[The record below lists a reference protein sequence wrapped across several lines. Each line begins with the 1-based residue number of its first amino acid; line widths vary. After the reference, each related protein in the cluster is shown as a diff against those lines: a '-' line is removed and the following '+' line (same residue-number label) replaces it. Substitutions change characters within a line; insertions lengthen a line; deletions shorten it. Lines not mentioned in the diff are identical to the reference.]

1 MKWAILLLVTAVSL
15 RADLSAVM
23 AEDNLEKRSEL
34 ALKHAEQLLKTTRSA
49 YDAGDME
56 SVKRQLNEMKEAVTR
71 SLDSLLDT
79 KKNPRK
85 KSKYFKKAEIKTRQ
99 LMRDVEDLSEA
110 MSVVDRPLCEPL
122 ASELGRVNDALV
134 RGILG
139 IKPRKE
145 LKR

>member
-56 SVKRQLNEMKEAVTR
+56 SVKRQLNDKEMVKLNIE
-71 SLDSLLDT
+71 
-79 KKNPRK
+79 
-85 KSKYFKKAEIKTRQ
+85 YRQ
-99 LMRDVEDLSEA
+99 PDIAFYR
-110 MSVVDRPLCEPL
+110 
-122 ASELGRVNDALV
+122 
-134 RGILG
+134 
-139 IKPRKE
+139 
-145 LKR
+145 

>member
-1 MKWAILLLVTAVSL
+1 MGHTYNKEIAPW
-15 RADLSAVM
+15 
-23 AEDNLEKRSEL
+23 
-34 ALKHAEQLLKTTRSA
+34 EQ
-49 YDAGDME
+49 
-56 SVKRQLNEMKEAVTR
+56 
-71 SLDSLLDT
+71 
-79 KKNPRK
+79 

-122 ASELGRVNDALV
+122 ASELRRVNDALV